1 MLKPTKIL
9 VPTDFSEYSDKALQQ
24 GIDIA
29 RQYKAKVYLFHVI
42 PVELTNVVVD
52 YAIPVEAIES
62 FEKQQAETAMENM
75 KAQLARFPKAG
86 DVEVFMEIGKGVAYE
101 EILRE
106 EKDKDIDLIVI
117 ASLGRTGLA
126 KYFIGSVS
134 RNVLRHARSPVLLT
148 K

>member
-29 RQYKAKVYLFHVI
+29 RQYNAEVHLFHVI
-42 PVELTNVVVD
+42 PMELTHVIVD
-52 YAIPVEAIES
+52 YAIPVEAIEN
-62 FEKQQAETAMENM
+62 FEKQQVDTVMENM
-75 KAQLARFPKAG
+75 KAQLAKFPKAG
-86 DVEVFMEIGKGVAYE
+86 EVQVFMEIGKGVAYE
-101 EILRE
+101 EILKE
-106 EKDKDIDLIVI
+106 EKKKGIDLIVI

-134 RNVLRHARSPVLLT
+134 RNVLRHAECPVLLT

>member
-29 RQYKAKVYLFHVI
+29 RQYKAQVYLFHVL
-42 PVELTNVVVD
+42 PTEFSHAFAD
-52 YAIPVEAIES
+52 YAIPREAIED
-62 FEKQQAETAMENM
+62 FEKQQLDTAMENM
-75 KAQLARFPKAG
+75 KTQLAKFPKAKEA
-86 DVEVFMEIGKGVAYE
+86 EVFIEIGKGVAYE
-101 EILRE
+101 EILKE
-106 EKDKDIDLIVI
+106 EKKKGIDLIVI

-134 RNVLRHARSPVLLT
+134 RNVLRHAECPVLLT

>member
-29 RQYKAKVYLFHVI
+29 RQYNSQVYLFHVI
-42 PVELTNVVVD
+42 PLDLTGVVVD
-52 YAIPVEAIES
+52 YAIPAEAIEGVA
-62 FEKQQAETAMENM
+62 KQQVRTAMENM
-75 KAQLARFPKAG
+75 KAQLAKFPNAT
-86 DVEVFMEIGKGVAYE
+86 DVQVFMEVGSGVAYE
-101 EILRE
+101 EILKE
-106 EKDKDIDLIVI
+106 EKRKGVDLIVI

-126 KYFIGSVS
+126 KYIIGSVS
-134 RNVLRHARSPVLLT
+134 RNVLRHAGCPVLLT